1 MSWIEE
7 TAERMYP
14 DSDITYGVGAVREAY
29 AYGANE
35 ALKRLAQPVVTT
47 VEELEALP
55 YGTVIIATGG
65 QRLLPEHPELF
76 AKVSFHGRPW
86 QTLDPSDRNDGEDT
100 ESSGTVL
107 KWRCHGE
114 ARVLYMPE
122 VNANA

>member
-7 TAERMYP
+7 NAERMYP

-35 ALKRLAQPVVTT
+35 ALKRLAQPVVNS

-55 YGTVIIATGG
+55 HGTVIMATGG
-65 QRLLPEHPELF
+65 NWNPEHPELF
-76 AKVSFHGRPW
+76 LKCGYSHAPW
-86 QTLDPSDRNDGEDT
+86 MALDPSDRDDGENL

-107 KWRCHGE
+107 KWRCDGK
-114 ARVLYMPE
+114 ARVLWSPA
-122 VNANA
+122 VNDA